1 MDFEQITDSRET
13 LRPKIFFMEKIKRHW
28 KSVTLGAVVI
38 ALFVGW
44 IAKRYWL
51 SDKTPAYLTATVTR
65 ADIENSVL
73 AIGTLEAYKQVD
85 VGSRTSGQLK
95 SLKVTRGD
103 IVKKDQLLAE
113 IDPSLQINKLRA
125 AQIEKEIL
133 SRDQEE
139 KSANLR
145 YAAWNYQ
152 RQQQLLKHDST
163 SRQAFEE
170 ARSKWLA
177 LKASVAALQARIRK
191 AQTDVEVAQTDLG
204 FTRITAPIDG
214 EVVGIVT
221 KEGQTVIASQLAP
234 VILKLADMRTMT
246 VKIQVPEADV
256 IRTHPG
262 QTAYFTILGQPK
274 RRFYGKLREVE
285 SAPQNFLEEKIGSG
299 SSSQNKDAAVF
310 YNALFDIPNADRQLR
325 IGMTTE
331 THIVLDAARKALII
345 PTAALS
351 ALDAKGNATVRVLSS
366 RNQLQ
371 VRKVQVGINNS
382 VKAQILAGLNEGE
395 QVIIGEPNDNDE
407 KS

>member
-1 MDFEQITDSRET
+1 
-13 LRPKIFFMEKIKRHW
+13 MEKIKRHW
-28 KSVTLGAVVI
+28 KSVALGAVVI
-38 ALFVGW
+38 ALFIGW
-44 IAKRYWL
+44 MAKRYWL
-51 SDKTPAYLTATVTR
+51 SDQAPAYLTATASR
-65 ADIENSVL
+65 ADIESSVL
-73 AIGTLEAYKQVD
+73 AIGMLEAYKQVD

-95 SLKVTRGD
+95 SLKVARGD
-103 IVKKDQLLAE
+103 TVKKDQLLAE
-113 IDPSLQINKLRA
+113 IDPSLLTNKLRA

-133 SRDQEE
+133 SMEQEG
-139 KSANLR
+139 KKADLR
-145 YAAWNYQ
+145 YATWNYQ

-177 LKASVAALQARIRK
+177 LKANVAALQARIRK
-191 AQTDVEVAQTDLG
+191 AQADVEVAQTDLG

-214 EVVGIVT
+214 EVVAIVT
-221 KEGQTVIASQLAP
+221 KEGQTVIASQLVP

-256 IRTHPG
+256 IQIHPG

-285 SAPQNFLEEKIGSG
+285 SAPQNFLDDKTS
-299 SSSQNKDAAVF
+299 SSSQSKDAAVF

-331 THIVLDAARKALII
+331 THIVLDAAQKTLII

-351 ALDAKGNATVRVLSS
+351 RPDAKGNATVRVLLP
-366 RNQLQ
+366 RNQVQ
-371 VRKVQVGINNS
+371 VRKVQVGINNN
-382 VKAQILAGLNEGE
+382 VKAQILAGLKEGE
-395 QVIIGEPNDNDE
+395 QVIIGELNSNDE
-407 KS
+407 NS